1 MVVYT
6 LVNIVYKKYIEK
18 NDNYKTN
25 NLLDLLKQ
33 SYTDLIPNI
42 KALWFYL
49 KNLISPVEK
58 EVKIVKNKE
67 VFNISSKF
75 IHL

>member
-1 MVVYT
+1 MITV
-6 LVNIVYKKYIEK
+6 
-18 NDNYKTN
+18 KTN

-67 VFNISSKF
+67 VFNISSNSYTYDEAKKVCKANW
-75 IHL
+75 